1 MGMTAGLVVGVPA
14 EVKEDEGRIAMTPD
28 GVRELRQRH
37 VRVLVQAGA
46 GAGAAFEDHEFET
59 AGAEIVDD
67 PAEVWGTA
75 DIVCKVKEPK
85 PSEFGHLRE
94 GQIVFAYLHL
104 AAAPDVADEMM
115 AAGTTAIAY
124 ETVTAGDGSLPLL
137 APMSEIAGR
146 MAIQVGAHMLERPNG
161 GRGVLLAGAPGV
173 RPARVVVLGAGNVG
187 WNAARIAAGLEA
199 QVDLLDL
206 DLGRIRELDRFQ
218 KGRITTLAS
227 NRGAVERAL
236 AHADLLVG
244 AVLVPGGRAPVVV
257 DEELV
262 ETMQP
267 GSAIVDIAI
276 DQGGCI
282 ATSRPTTHREPT
294 YQVHGVNHY
303 AVTNMPGAVPRTSTY
318 ALTNATLPYLA
329 ALATHGLAACDRL
342 PGLRS
347 GLNVFQGG
355 VPNRSVAESLGHEV
369 RSLPES
375 FAEGST

>member
-1 MGMTAGLVVGVPA
+1 MGMTAGLMVGVPA
-14 EVKEDEGRIAMTPD
+14 EVKEDEGRIAITPD
-28 GVRELRQRH
+28 GVHELRQRG
-37 VRVLVQAGA
+37 VRVLIQAGA
-46 GAGAAFEDHEFET
+46 GEGAAFADEEFSS

-67 PAEVWGTA
+67 PSEVWAA
-75 DIVCKVKEPK
+75 DVVCKVKEPK
-85 PSEFGHLRE
+85 PSEFGYLRN
-94 GQIVFAYLHL
+94 GQILFAYLHL
-104 AAAPDVADEMM
+104 AAAPDVADRLIE
-115 AAGTTAIAY
+115 AGTTAIAY
-124 ETVTAGDGSLPLL
+124 ETVTADDGSLPLL

-218 KGRITTLAS
+218 MGRITTLAS

-236 AHADLLVG
+236 QHADLLVG

-257 DEELV
+257 DEDLV
-262 ETMQP
+262 RSMQP

-282 ATSRPTTHREPT
+282 ATSRPTTHQEPT
-294 YQVHGVNHY
+294 FRLHGVNHY
-303 AVTNMPGAVPRTSTY
+303 AVGNMPGAVPRTSTY

-329 ALATHGLAACDRL
+329 ALATSGLAACDRF
-342 PGLRS
+342 PGLRP
-347 GLNVFQGG
+347 GVNVHDGG
-355 VPNRSVAESLGHEV
+355 VPNPSVAAALGHAV
-369 RSLPES
+369 SDLPDTFS
-375 FAEGST
+375 